1 MLGFGIFDDHKNKSR
16 RKEYEGYK
24 YDSGPEVTIDG
35 KSIAYR
41 DPKNAKH
48 VDFSNRNAAMRG
60 PSINKDAY
68 RGEAFDEL
76 YKYDHGTIADAM
88 RANDI
93 TNLNNEDELIQ
104 TLDTIKGRFAGTG
117 PVDET
122 KKGKKDK
129 KKGKAPKFPDYMDP
143 AKPIQLSNK
152 AANAEATITAHSQ
165 RFDSPAAETAY
176 DLKDKYALDL
186 KSGLG
191 QRGQGFKSI
200 QSSGWDNGM
209 SQGFADNRKKLI
221 AENLQPGWNQATM
234 GA

>member
-1 MLGFGIFDDHKNKSR
+1 MLGFGIFDDHKNTSR

-48 VDFSNRNAAMRG
+48 VDSSNRGAVMRG

-88 RANDI
+88 RANNI
-93 TNLNNEDELIQ
+93 TNLNNVNELTQ

-122 KKGKKDK
+122 KKGKRIRRKIK
-129 KKGKAPKFPDYMDP
+129 RLNFLITWILLSLYSLVIKQQMQKL
-143 AKPIQLSNK
+143 QL
-152 AANAEATITAHSQ
+152 
-165 RFDSPAAETAY
+165 
-176 DLKDKYALDL
+176 L
-186 KSGLG
+186 
-191 QRGQGFKSI
+191 
-200 QSSGWDNGM
+200 
-209 SQGFADNRKKLI
+209 LI
-221 AENLQPGWNQATM
+221 ANDLIPPLQKLHTI
-234 GA
+234 